1 MENLQGHS
9 AAVSS
14 ISEKLARATENITAR
29 EFVTALAELQKI
41 PVAARSPLALSA
53 YALCLAEVE
62 GNFKVSVNTCHDAIR
77 KDPKN
82 PEHYFR
88 QGRILLLA
96 GRKKDALWVMRMGL
110 RHGKHKGIID
120 TLAAFGIRRTPP
132 LNFLPRSNFIN
143 KYLGLMFSRLNLR

>member
-1 MENLQGHS
+1 MEKQQSHSS
-9 AAVSS
+9 AASS
-14 ISEKLARATENITAR
+14 INELLARATENISAKNY
-29 EFVTALAELQKI
+29 VAALAELQQI
-41 PVAARSPLALSA
+41 PAAARSPLALSA
-53 YALCLAEVE
+53 YALCQAEVE
-62 GNFKVSVNTCHDAIR
+62 GNFKISVNTCHDAIR

-132 LNFLPRSNFIN
+132 LNFLARSNVIN
-143 KYLGLMFSRLNLR
+143 KYLGLMLARLNLR